1 MSTFENSLVHP
12 LDNQFAH
19 TVNDF
24 SSQESGATQS
34 EQATLRH
41 KELVSLAKPLSPFV
55 KNAYDIFVFLTAL
68 FLFTFTTRSNS
79 LVFNLAGFAC
89 FIILMGLHWMVTRQL
104 NNKVEVLSQI
114 VRDMQETQHD
124 Y

>member
-1 MSTFENSLVHP
+1 MSNFENSLVHP
-12 LDNQFAH
+12 LNSQFAH
-19 TVNDF
+19 TANNHVN
-24 SSQESGATQS
+24 QESGAAQS

-41 KELVSLAKPLSPFV
+41 KELVSIAKPISPFV
-55 KNAYDIFVFLTAL
+55 KNAYDIFVLLTAL

-79 LVFNLAGFAC
+79 LVLNLAGFAC

-104 NNKVEVLSQI
+104 NNKVETLSHI
-114 VRDMQETQHD
+114 VRELQEAKHD